1 MDNSEAHDLVR
12 RAQGNMTASLIAFV
26 VVMSCIC
33 LTIVSLRFYVR
44 IQVIRNLGND
54 DWAVAA
60 TMLMLLGSV
69 IGVAIAIAFGL
80 GRHVVDVSDSHLSV
94 LLTLM
99 WFSGLGYHLTIII
112 LKCAFI
118 LQYRRAFPLPAFQRI
133 CDIFLGFIACWFV
146 AFFIAPIVICLP
158 VRSQWDPNIIG
169 QDYCSSRW
177 KVWLAHGII
186 HVITDVVIFAMPLPL
201 IKTLPLTK
209 PQKIT
214 LTAVFCL
221 GFITCI
227 ISAIRISTVHR
238 GLFDADASWVMTRT
252 VYWSVGEITC
262 AMLCLCIPVLRPL
275 LGGRANLRRWRSGA
289 QVEVVETRG
298 HAHFTLDSTQTWT
311 APAPSNRTASRG
323 SVRSSRDIEMR
334 ENTQDRRHEAAK
346 RTSDPP
352 TTGTES
358 SGAGS
363 TWKSD
368 DSHQRADGSWL

>member
-1 MDNSEAHDLVR
+1 
-12 RAQGNMTASLIAFV
+12 
-26 VVMSCIC
+26 
-33 LTIVSLRFYVR
+33 
-44 IQVIRNLGND
+44 
-54 DWAVAA
+54 
-60 TMLMLLGSV
+60 
-69 IGVAIAIAFGL
+69 
-80 GRHVVDVSDSHLSV
+80 
-94 LLTLM
+94 
-99 WFSGLGYHLTIII
+99 
-112 LKCAFI
+112 
-118 LQYRRAFPLPAFQRI
+118 
-133 CDIFLGFIACWFV
+133 
-146 AFFIAPIVICLP
+146 
-158 VRSQWDPNIIG
+158 
-169 QDYCSSRW
+169 
-177 KVWLAHGII
+177 
-186 HVITDVVIFAMPLPL
+186 MPLPL

>member
-1 MDNSEAHDLVR
+1 ME
-12 RAQGNMTASLIAFV
+12 
-26 VVMSCIC
+26 
-33 LTIVSLRFYVR
+33 
-44 IQVIRNLGND
+44 
-54 DWAVAA
+54 
-60 TMLMLLGSV
+60 
-69 IGVAIAIAFGL
+69 
-80 GRHVVDVSDSHLSV
+80 
-94 LLTLM
+94 
-99 WFSGLGYHLTIII
+99 
-112 LKCAFI
+112 
-118 LQYRRAFPLPAFQRI
+118 
-133 CDIFLGFIACWFV
+133 
-146 AFFIAPIVICLP
+146 
-158 VRSQWDPNIIG
+158 
-169 QDYCSSRW
+169 
-177 KVWLAHGII
+177 
-186 HVITDVVIFAMPLPL
+186 DVVIFAMPLPL

>member
-1 MDNSEAHDLVR
+1 MA
-12 RAQGNMTASLIAFV
+12 
-26 VVMSCIC
+26 
-33 LTIVSLRFYVR
+33 
-44 IQVIRNLGND
+44 
-54 DWAVAA
+54 
-60 TMLMLLGSV
+60 
-69 IGVAIAIAFGL
+69 GVASP
-80 GRHVVDVSDSHLSV
+80 R
-94 LLTLM
+94 
-99 WFSGLGYHLTIII
+99 
-112 LKCAFI
+112 
-118 LQYRRAFPLPAFQRI
+118 
-133 CDIFLGFIACWFV
+133 
-146 AFFIAPIVICLP
+146 
-158 VRSQWDPNIIG
+158 
-169 QDYCSSRW
+169 
-177 KVWLAHGII
+177 II

-238 GLFDADASWVMTRT
+238 GLFDTDASWVMAKT

-262 AMLCLCIPVLRPL
+262 AMVCLCIPVLRPL

-289 QVEVVETRG
+289 HVEVVETRG

-311 APAPSNRTASRG
+311 APAPSHRTASRG

-334 ENTQDRRHEAAK
+334 ENTQDRRHEEAK

-368 DSHQRADGSWL
+368 DSYQRADGSWS